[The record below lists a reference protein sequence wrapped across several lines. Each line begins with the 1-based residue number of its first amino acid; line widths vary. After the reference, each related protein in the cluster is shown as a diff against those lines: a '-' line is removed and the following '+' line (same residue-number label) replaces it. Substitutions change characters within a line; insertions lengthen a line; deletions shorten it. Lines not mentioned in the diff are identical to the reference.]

1 MDQGPG
7 LNKCGEMCASI
18 RQSVCPDL
26 TRREQALL
34 TTTLPTVVAGAFPA

>member
-7 LNKCGEMCASI
+7 LNKCGKMYTSI
-18 RQSVCPDL
+18 HQSVCPDL

-34 TTTLPTVVAGAFPA
+34 ATTFPTVVAGAFSA